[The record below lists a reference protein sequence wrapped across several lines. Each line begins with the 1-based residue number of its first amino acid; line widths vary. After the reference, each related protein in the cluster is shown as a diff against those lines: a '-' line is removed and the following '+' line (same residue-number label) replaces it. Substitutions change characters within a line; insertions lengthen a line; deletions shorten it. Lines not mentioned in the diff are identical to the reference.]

1 MRVVFVYMTAGSTE
15 EARTIGSALVSS
27 GLAACVNMI
36 DTMKSIYR
44 WEGKIQED
52 DEVVLI
58 AKNHRRAADEADGKG
73 PFAAQL
79 RLSVRGGAAGRG
91 WRSRIPG
98 LDCGAG
104 GAAARIRMKE
114 PVDSFADPLAE
125 EDRRTGR

>member
-1 MRVVFVYMTAGSTE
+1 MTAGSTE

-58 AKNHRRAADEADGKG
+58 AKTTDE
-73 PFAAQL
+73 
-79 RLSVRGGAAGRG
+79 RLPELTEKVRSLHSYDCPCVVALPAEGGDPEFLG
-91 WRSRIPG
+91 WIVEQVERPPAS
-98 LDCGAG
+98 D
-104 GAAARIRMKE
+104 
-114 PVDSFADPLAE
+114 
-125 EDRRTGR
+125 